1 MTHFGGTFPGIRH
14 GTRPGGWPDLFGVQ
28 QYIDLALMG
37 NDLGCKRTPY
47 LGTLVLT
54 TINLDYYIYH
64 DLLWLVN
71 GPAIDGRVSER
82 ETSSLSYFHRAFGQ
96 ARPLIT
102 TAPPWRSSDHYSLA
116 LSQRERPRG
125 PCLAGQTWKGATVW
139 KLFAPVGLAQVDS
152 TQTLTIA
159 IIIFIIM
166 QS

>member
-1 MTHFGGTFPGIRH
+1 MRHDTLWRYIPRDKARYQTGWMAGSFWSIVIHRFGLWWVMT
-14 GTRPGGWPDLFGVQ
+14 WDV
-28 QYIDLALMG
+28 
-37 NDLGCKRTPY
+37 KRTPY

-64 DLLWLVN
+64 DRLWLVN

-82 ETSSLSYFHRAFGQ
+82 ETNSLSYFHRAFWQ

-125 PCLAGQTWKGATVW
+125 PCLAALLD
-139 KLFAPVGLAQVDS
+139 KLGKEPQFGNCSPQPGWPRS
-152 TQTLTIA
+152 I
-159 IIIFIIM
+159 
-166 QS
+166 SPKR